1 MIGPCQPFSM
11 VRMNPL
17 MKKPHIT
24 SGYKIDSPITGFT
37 VTGVSGTGGGGR
49 YGNFCVYPKEGAG
62 MTMTVWQS
70 IIMIAAI
77 VLATVLTRSLPFI
90 IFGSGRSIPPFINYL
105 GKVLPYAVTGM
116 LVVYSLKDAPFNAWH
131 GLPEFICVALT
142 LALHFWRRSMLLSI
156 AGGTL
161 AYMFLVQKIF

>member
-1 MIGPCQPFSM
+1 
-11 VRMNPL
+11 
-17 MKKPHIT
+17 
-24 SGYKIDSPITGFT
+24 
-37 VTGVSGTGGGGR
+37 
-49 YGNFCVYPKEGAG
+49 

-90 IFGSGRSIPPFINYL
+90 IFGGGRSIPPFINYL
-105 GKVLPYAVTGM
+105 GNVLPYAVTGM